1 MDGAYN
7 PEWINRSSR
16 TAPPP
21 RCPPAA
27 HWNNPVPFRSS
38 LSLYTLPLSRRRRRT
53 DSLLLSL
60 SPTVLPPSVSSVH
73 YWDLSL
79 FRSLG
84 RLLFSVSLVDDSP
97 FDPLCDNGMPR
108 SRLLLLAS
116 LSSIVGLRA
125 PCAFVLVAPSDR
137 RWFSVF
143 FFHQVPPAPFSFPL
157 TVPSLPRA
165 ERQKGRGRNRSLS
178 SPFLSI
184 PLRSPLGVLHPVLS
198 SHLPSSFSL
207 SFTPISSTFIRDIL
221 SVLLSRAA
229 AFRFLASR

>member
-1 MDGAYN
+1 MPA
-7 PEWINRSSR
+7 
-16 TAPPP
+16 
-21 RCPPAA
+21 RC
-27 HWNNPVPFRSS
+27 
-38 LSLYTLPLSRRRRRT
+38 TLEQPCSVPLSRFT
-53 DSLLLSL
+53 L
-60 SPTVLPPSVSSVH
+60 SPSLAADVAPTPSFCLFLPPLPPSVSSVH
-73 YWDLSL
+73 YSLSL

-97 FDPLCDNGMPR
+97 FDPLCDNGTSR
-108 SRLLLLAS
+108 SLGLSLSLLLAS

-178 SPFLSI
+178 SPFL
-184 PLRSPLGVLHPVLS
+184 PLSVRRSAFSTLCSPLIYPRPFPSLS
-198 SHLPSSFSL
+198 PRYRLPLSATSSPSFSPVRQLSVSSLLVSRHPAFL
-207 SFTPISSTFIRDIL
+207 SFALRPP
-221 SVLLSRAA
+221 
-229 AFRFLASR
+229 